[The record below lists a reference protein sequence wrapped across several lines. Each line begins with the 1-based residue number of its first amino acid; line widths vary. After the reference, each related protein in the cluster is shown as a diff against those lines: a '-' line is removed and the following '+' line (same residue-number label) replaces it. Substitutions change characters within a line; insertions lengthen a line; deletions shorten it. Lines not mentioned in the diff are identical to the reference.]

1 MEYRNWD
8 LCLFSTIDL
17 VIENRKKSE
26 FLHFLI
32 QQDSIPDEGEPLTHD
47 PVESGSLVAAAKV
60 ESAKLKREFN
70 RKWTGTFSKTC
81 NSKKAIRKMC
91 CISAAS
97 YAERK
102 IQREKKPQN
111 PKIKK

>member
-47 PVESGSLVAAAKV
+47 PAETGSLVAAAKF
-60 ESAKLKREFN
+60 EIAKLVEEFN
-70 RKWTGTFSKTC
+70 RKWTGIFSKTG
-81 NSKKAIRKMC
+81 NFKKAIRKMLLN
-91 CISAAS
+91 AF
-97 YAERK
+97 
-102 IQREKKPQN
+102 
-111 PKIKK
+111 